1 MNVVRYQVF
10 ALALISVLAVAAC
23 GAPIPTGKL
32 QGVVIENPTEKPE
45 FTLTDTEGNPYD
57 FAAETE
63 GKVALLYFG
72 YTYCPDICPTHMAQ
86 IAEVLEQ
93 YPQLERNVQVVFVSV
108 DPDRDSPERLHEY
121 IKAFHPSFV
130 GLVGTPEELE
140 AAQKAANV
148 PVATIEGEPPDYAIN
163 HAAWVIAYA
172 PDGLN
177 HSIYPFGTRQSQW
190 NNDLRILADM
200 G

>member
-1 MNVVRYQVF
+1 MRLRVSALIS
-10 ALALISVLAVAAC
+10 ALALVACSPAV
-23 GAPIPTGKL
+23 PTGQL
-32 QGVVIENPTEKPE
+32 QGVVIENPTAKPD

-72 YTYCPDICPTHMAQ
+72 YTTCPDICPVHMAQ
-86 IAEVLEQ
+86 IAEVIEQ
-93 YPQLERNVQVVFVSV
+93 FPSLAREIQVVFVTV
-108 DPDRDSPERLHEY
+108 DPDRDPPDKLADYLHS
-121 IKAFHPSFV
+121 FHPSFV
-130 GLVGTPEELE
+130 GLTGTPEELE

-148 PVATIEGEPPDYAIN
+148 PVATFEGEPPDYAVN

-177 HSIYPFGTRQSQW
+177 HSIYQSGTRQSQW
-190 NNDLRILADM
+190 NNDLRILAEIE
-200 G
+200 